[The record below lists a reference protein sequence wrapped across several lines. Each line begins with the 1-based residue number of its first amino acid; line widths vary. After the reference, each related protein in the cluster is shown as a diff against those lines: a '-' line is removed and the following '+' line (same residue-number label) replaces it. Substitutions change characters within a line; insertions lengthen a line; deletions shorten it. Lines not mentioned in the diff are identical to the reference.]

1 MNLPDADLL
10 AWLPELSDEEKHQAT
25 LTGLADVDAG
35 RTISHEEMKA
45 WVRSMFLAVEEP
57 DRKFSGE

>member
-1 MNLPDADLL
+1 MSLPDDDLL
-10 AWLPELSDEEKHQAT
+10 AQLPEPSDEEKHKLT
-25 LTGLADVDAG
+25 LAGLADVDAG

>member
-25 LTGLADVDAG
+25 LAGLADVDAG

-45 WVRSMFLAVEEP
+45 WVQSLFLAIEQQELK
-57 DRKFSGE
+57 RSGE